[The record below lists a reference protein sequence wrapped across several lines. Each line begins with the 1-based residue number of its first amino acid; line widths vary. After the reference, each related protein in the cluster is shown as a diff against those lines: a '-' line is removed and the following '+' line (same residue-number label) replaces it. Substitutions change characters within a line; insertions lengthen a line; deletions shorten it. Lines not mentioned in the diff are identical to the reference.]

1 MLDSGC
7 STIHPQRNSIKA
19 KFFSPFDIYAHSCY
33 TEKNYERQAAEMKKL
48 KKLFALIIVVSMLC
62 SLALVFSL
70 SAYPQHSHLCPER
83 GCAVCT
89 VVNFAQML
97 FKAMS
102 LSAVFSVLIAI
113 FCARRFVP
121 LRRILTVK
129 TQTETLVTLKT
140 KISA

>member
-1 MLDSGC
+1 MTFTHIRAIL
-7 STIHPQRNSIKA
+7 K
-19 KFFSPFDIYAHSCY
+19 
-33 TEKNYERQAAEMKKL
+33 KNYERQAAEMKKL
-48 KKLFALIIVVSMLC
+48 KKLFSLIIVVSMLC

-83 GCAVCT
+83 GCVVCAA
-89 VVNFAQML
+89 VNFAQTL

-121 LRRILTVK
+121 LSRILPVK
-129 TQTETLVTLKT
+129 TQTETPVTLKT

>member
-1 MLDSGC
+1 MTFTHIRAIL
-7 STIHPQRNSIKA
+7 K
-19 KFFSPFDIYAHSCY
+19 
-33 TEKNYERQAAEMKKL
+33 KNNERQAAEMKKL
-48 KKLFALIIVVSMLC
+48 KKLFSLIIVVSMLC

-83 GCAVCT
+83 GCVVCAA
-89 VVNFAQML
+89 VNFAQTL

-121 LRRILTVK
+121 LSRILPVK